1 MNVTHRAVLAH
12 ERPISVQVSALCI
25 LNWPLQNPL
34 KHWKQSE
41 EVTEVSGFL
50 CALADLSLKQPF
62 RRGNVG
68 FCFFY
73 NETSLKKRI

>member
-1 MNVTHRAVLAH
+1 MNVTHRALLAH

-25 LNWPLQNPL
+25 LNRPLQNPL

-50 CALADLSLKQPF
+50 RALADLSLKQPF
-62 RRGNVG
+62 SRGNVG
-68 FCFFY
+68 FCFF
-73 NETSLKKRI
+73 TMKHLKKKKN